1 MINIRLKRF
10 SKKKITKKSPTIV
23 SFGFSQPLH
32 SGWWRVLES
41 IPAVITLDYNL
52 DKLPVHHAASKIALL
67 FYAGGLSYCLVTN
80 KIPPTTPY

>member
-1 MINIRLKRF
+1 MIKTRLKRF
-10 SKKKITKKSPTIV
+10 SKKKITKKSLTIV

-52 DKLPVHHAASKIALL
+52 DKLPVHHAASKKNLVCALL
-67 FYAGGLSYCLVTN
+67 FFLRRKFY
-80 KIPPTTPY
+80 